1 MTATVEQLH
10 RLWASPWPAR
20 VLSAALAAACAL
32 LLAQTGWLLL
42 AGPALPESA
51 PIAAAPA
58 LAAPPAPIAP
68 WHLFGQ
74 GQAAPASAPA
84 SALALV
90 LRGTFASADPKDGM
104 AFIADAQGRERAY
117 RPGEQVGEDA
127 VLAEV
132 YTDHVI
138 LRRGGQREALH
149 LPRAG
154 GGAGPAAVHPAPA
167 AAAAADPSG
176 DYLSGPL
183 SFGRPDL
190 ATARAAQ
197 VPSLEALAA
206 QVNLLPVSENG
217 RLVGVRLV
225 TADPALVAGLGIDPE
240 EVVTAVNGIPLDAP
254 DRRQALEASLRGEG
268 PLVLTLRRDGRERQH
283 VLRN

>member
-1 MTATVEQLH
+1 MTATVEQLQ
-10 RLWASPWPAR
+10 RLWVSPWPAR
-20 VLSAALAAACAL
+20 LLSAVLAALCAVL
-32 LLAQTGWLLL
+32 VARLSWLLL

-51 PIAAAPA
+51 TGAAAPA
-58 LAAPPAPIAP
+58 LAEAPAPIAP

-74 GQAAPASAPA
+74 GQTVASSAPA
-84 SALALV
+84 SALALT
-90 LRGTFASADPKDGM
+90 LRGTFAGADPNDGL
-104 AFIADAQGRERAY
+104 AFIADAQGHERAY
-117 RPGEQVGEDA
+117 RPGEQVAEDA
-127 VLAEV
+127 VLVEV
-132 YTDHVI
+132 HPDHVI
-138 LRRGGQREALH
+138 LRRGGQREALY

-154 GGAGPAAVHPAPA
+154 GEAGAAAVRPAAPVP
-167 AAAAADPSG
+167 AADPSG
-176 DYLSGPL
+176 GYLSGPL
-183 SFGRPDL
+183 SLGRPDL

-225 TADPALVAGLGIDPE
+225 AADPALVAGLGIDPE

-283 VLRN
+283 TLRN